1 MSAAVNS
8 SKVIMQLPRSPVY
21 YYSHPIIPLNLLS
34 EITGTGCSDE

>member
-8 SKVIMQLPRSPVY
+8 SKAIVKLPGSPVY
-21 YYSHPIIPLNLLS
+21 YYSHPLIPLNLLS